1 LTHKIFTLATPG
13 AYMADNSVNIGINV
27 SDNGSTAKVTKNVE
41 ILRDLLVNTAAI
53 AAKIN
58 VGGNSMP
65 FGMGGSAGI
74 ARTPRAAVA
83 GGTTAIAP
91 QGGTASSRALG
102 EQAQY
107 GALRGTAGLTGSAAS
122 NFAEQS
128 QGLGGLVRLYAT
140 FAANIY
146 AATAAFTA
154 LSKAG
159 DLSNLTKGLDQLGA
173 SSGKNLSDLAKRLVD
188 ITEGSLSASDAMKSV
203 ASASSAGLST
213 KNIEDL
219 ATVAK
224 KASQA
229 LGLDLSTAFDRLSR
243 GVTKLEPELLDEL
256 GIFTKIGPATEE
268 YARKMGKSVTS
279 LTDFEKRQAFANAVL
294 KEGIDKFGEINLIAN
309 PYAKLAASLAN
320 LTQSGLELVNKVL
333 GPLVGFLSQSPT
345 ALLGIIGLIGAT
357 FIKSTIPIIG
367 KFRSTMDQLQAES
380 MVKMNTAAAAQL
392 AAGAKNDDRLTL
404 QAQKYYETSRAVTE
418 KGEKVIA
425 DAKAKFGS
433 GSYLGSKGGPD
444 IGALLKKAP
453 QALTDAEMS
462 ALAAQ
467 RDKLS
472 SSLSST
478 QRKDAAAYAAHYDQI
493 IAMRKDFNQGML
505 NAGAEAGKAAMLSDN
520 NRFSNYQR
528 LVRES
533 DKATAEFS
541 KNSII
546 AMQGQTAAIKGPIA
560 AFAELRQNVRDAQ
573 AGVLQVKTMQGVVD
587 KTGKPVFDASGAQ
600 KMEQVITNV
609 TQKMGTLDAATTLTK
624 GGFSLLVGGIS
635 NAISALGTAGQV
647 LGIVVGSFELLDH
660 WLSAAN
666 KDIGLFDSS
675 IAAAKEN
682 IAFLPK
688 TLDAL
693 TKQDTSK
700 WMSAESL
707 TARANA
713 MKGIT
718 DSVDASVKKF
728 KEIELVSNAWDNL
741 LDSFAGVFGKSRLD
755 TLSKTLNASILA
767 NIEAM
772 PTGNLKE
779 AYIEKVKELTG
790 VKEVTKEALS
800 NLKTYS
806 VETITALNAA
816 EKSSSLKLSNLASD
830 AGASKA
836 ALEALAKTGQEL
848 STSLIPGD
856 PITKYGLALIAVG
869 EGLDRTFKN
878 ASTAFAELVR
888 IASNPDA
895 AKAFGSQ
902 GAELVKNSKIFKDL
916 QIQYNEN
923 DKALIA
929 LTSNQKKFV
938 EIQKQASGPG
948 TGSLGEGTGR
958 VVGAQGAR
966 QADLSSE
973 SLSKLSEAKQKQV
986 QDNKAAVDNEI
997 LRRKGAAI
1005 SLLALQAEQVEK
1017 YNNLGF
1023 NAFKNGLELIG
1034 KGFELKT
1041 AEAALK
1047 LRGAVANALTNI
1059 QGIQLKGEVA
1069 VKEIDLRI
1077 ASNNIMLQLIRSQEE
1092 VTLMGKLQAAA
1103 TAENTNVQQIQLTE
1117 MRLREARLGKSPAA
1131 VKTLELELQRL
1142 NEEKPNLTRATSATR
1157 GALDL
1162 TVAGKVDMAQYK
1174 KLQLSKDQE
1183 DRDKAAL
1190 IRTQAISGE
1199 ALKTANTQEAYNKK
1213 VVILNTALEEIKQKY
1228 TNINDLINYSITFN
1242 EHNLKVLQQLSS
1254 ASDSMFFQRL
1264 ANAAAEQIEGEK
1276 SLQLDNERAQLAEK
1290 FTRLRKDA
1298 TQDQTKVAE
1307 NQALENELLDR
1318 KVKLQELSNVAAKLG
1333 RNIADITKQADIETK
1348 AATVLKNLADQRLQ
1362 LEIAR
1367 IDANQ
1372 SELDTRKNIL
1382 AISNEEYAVAS
1393 GRNQLAK
1400 LERNYAKETSDIAS
1414 AAAAASRAALAEKQ
1428 RAEAAAAAIV
1438 AKPGQAT
1445 FGDFGFTAAGTI
1457 GPAELAEAEK
1467 LRSDARIQ
1475 AEKDYQ
1481 KALRETSDTASA
1493 AAAIAKTNFEANM
1506 VAAQASIDVSKQVGA
1521 FDDLIKKIDSLGVSL
1536 SGAFGDFGTKLGAGL
1551 KAGVTAVED
1560 ARKQQLGLDTK
1571 YAKDK
1576 AAVEEE
1582 ISFMSSFGD
1591 ESDQKK
1597 SNDKKL
1603 AMDKKYA
1610 SDSAKTELE
1619 KNTKIVGSAKS
1630 LFAEKTF
1637 AYKALAAV
1645 EKAMHMFK
1653 IGMDLAEMVSDTTKT
1668 GVSVANSATRTSANI
1683 GEAIIAGGK
1692 AVITAITGP
1701 FPMNLVAGAATAAVI
1716 GGLLSALGAG
1726 GTAAVSTAGKTS
1738 EDRQS
1743 LGAGQAYVNGVK
1755 TDTGGGVL
1763 GDSSAKSESI
1773 KNSIELL
1780 NATQVEGLS
1789 YDNKMVTLLTS
1800 IDQNI
1805 GKAAIGI
1812 YGTVGLTKGSA
1823 LGTQEGT
1830 SGFNIL
1836 GGLFGSS
1843 TTTQILD
1850 SGIKFT
1856 GTFKEIMENF
1866 KGAIQGFE
1874 TVKTTSKDSFLF
1886 FSSTSA
1892 SVTDQAVVL
1901 EDSLTKSISEVFQ
1914 NAGKLFIESGA
1925 KLGQTAVEVIEK
1937 LGTVNIDK
1945 FASLRG
1951 LKGAD
1956 LEKEFNSIVSG
1967 ILDETTRGLFANLTK
1982 FQKFGEGMLQTVT
1995 RVIDTN
2001 EKINLS
2007 LNSIGL
2013 AGLNASGVL
2022 TESSIAITQAM
2033 ADAAGGLDKFLEHVK
2048 FFADNFL
2055 TEAERLAPITAKV
2068 TASMTDIT
2076 RIAKEQGF
2084 IAKDAEG
2091 IVDTKTEFKSL
2102 YLTLSQNTTP
2112 AAIELRHQLDLV
2124 SESFIKVTAEYEDL
2138 IKQVS
2143 DANTES
2149 ATKFMSESEK
2159 LIFTRNKERDA
2170 IAETN
2175 KPLFDLIT
2183 TLKLAS
2189 LDLDKATQALL
2200 DGFKN
2205 VTTAADTAKAALLSA
2220 AKSGLAT
2227 LETEA
2232 KATKAAL
2239 ATLVTEGL
2247 KALEN
2252 QLNTLKAEAAKTA
2265 ADGFRLLETEAINAK
2280 TAIAVLAT
2288 EGLRAFETAVNDAKN
2303 ALASAVTEGLR
2314 AFEAKVIELKDSLAS
2329 LATEGLRLLET
2340 ELANTKASIAALAT
2354 DGLRAFEAAAND
2366 AKASIAELAT
2376 KGLGAF
2382 EAVLED
2388 TKNKLKDTIFN
2399 GFDLLTTKLTG
2410 LQSDLESLGTDGFN
2424 KLKGGVDNVKNSIK
2438 ESYKAAVETQKNA
2451 SKAFIDSLKT
2461 VGTGIKDFLK
2471 TVAGGDLGIA
2481 DQATKYKALRTE
2493 FDKTLKLAK
2502 AGDEIALGKLPQLSQ
2517 DLLTAAKEQSSTKL
2531 EYARTF
2537 ADVTSQLGDIS
2548 AVLDTKI
2555 QTAEKDAA
2563 DGVAALETS
2572 SLSTADALK
2581 LANDELAKW
2590 TDAIEK
2596 SGVAVEIKAEA
2607 DAKLQLSTASG
2618 ALTALDTARTS
2629 LNTWLDLIGSDAAA
2643 VLTKTDPATLTELKA
2658 TFATL
2663 RTNIADVNTTINTY
2677 IKDNNE
2683 ILKTAGYTGTDLL
2696 KNLPVTLT
2704 VANTKTQIA
2713 ATVKLLKDADD
2724 AVVGY
2729 IAGTKTFLASK
2740 EGGGFTAEEIDR
2752 ILKRTDSP
2760 LTTANTNDKLNALKK
2775 ILKDADDAI
2784 IGYIAKTA
2792 TFLASKEGGGF
2803 TAEEI
2808 DKILKRTD
2816 SPLTKENTQDKLD
2829 AAVKSLKD
2837 ADYALIKYISGT
2849 TEFLNNNGFSAAEI
2863 DKILKRTD
2871 SPLTKENTKDKL
2883 VEAAG
2888 KLTAAE
2894 NAVTS
2899 YINGST
2905 EFLKTHGFSQEEIDK
2920 ILKRTDSPFTIENTG
2935 NKINAAVKALK
2946 DSEDA
2951 LTKYIGGTVEFL
2963 TTHGFSQEE
2972 IDKILK
2978 RTESPLTKEN
2988 TQDKLNAAVLVLNA
3002 AETAITKYITDIT
3015 TFLRNNG
3022 FSQEEIDKILK
3033 RTDSPLTIANTKDKL
3048 ATAVG
3053 VLKDADNAI
3062 IAYIAGMKTFLADK
3076 ANGGFSPE
3084 EIDKILKRTD
3094 SPLTIEN
3101 TKDKFDAAV
3110 KAIKDA
3116 ETAIVT
3122 YIASTNTILTTAGF
3136 SADELLKR
3144 TNILTLDATVTD
3156 AKKKYD
3162 DAVIEVGKW
3171 ADKLKELGV
3180 SFTPYGSPA
3189 DVGLTALA
3197 GKFTTAQTAFNT
3209 ANTAITDWVGRMTSL
3224 VNSISLPGV
3233 PVIPPVAVPVV
3244 TTPGTGTVTSPV
3256 TKTHERPP
3264 APGSNYTW
3272 NQTGPNADDGYW
3284 SYYQMEIGGPFALGG
3299 AFDYGNMM
3307 KFAAGD
3313 SFSNSIVDKPTKFR
3327 MGLMGEAGPEAI
3339 MPLTR
3344 GPDGS
3349 LGVTAQM
3356 PDFGNSNEANMV
3368 LVNEIKEL
3376 RNEVAKLR
3384 VIASQNEYN
3393 TRKTKETLQLV
3404 TVGGEYMQTKSVT

>member
-1 LTHKIFTLATPG
+1 
-13 AYMADNSVNIGINV
+13 MADNSVNIGINV
-27 SDNGSTAKVTKNVE
+27 SDNGSTEKVTKNVKNLKDV
-41 ILRDLLVNTAAI
+41 IDQTVAAAAKLGMSGGTPAPRMAGGGSVPPSGGGAAAI
-53 AAKIN
+53 AS
-58 VGGNSMP
+58 GGAARP
-65 FGMGGSAGI
+65 PGG
-74 ARTPRAAVA
+74 AAS
-83 GGTTAIAP
+83 T
-91 QGGTASSRALG
+91 
-102 EQAQY
+102 QAEY
-107 GALRGTAGLTGSAAS
+107 GALRGVASSTGASARD
-122 NFAEQS
+122 FAKES
-128 QGLGGLVRLYAT
+128 EGMNGLVRVYAT
-140 FAANIY
+140 FAATTY
-146 AATAAFTA
+146 TVAAAFTA
-154 LSKAG
+154 LSKAM
-159 DLSNLTKGLDQLGA
+159 DTTNMVQGLNQLGA
-173 SSGKNLSDLAKRLVD
+173 ASGVSLGNLSKRVVD
-188 ITEGSLSASDAMKSV
+188 ATDGAVSLKQAMQSV
-203 ASASSAGLST
+203 AQASAAGISSD
-213 KNIEDL
+213 NILKLTDG
-219 ATVAK
+219 AK

-229 LGLDLSTAFDRLSR
+229 LGIDMSDALSRIMR

-256 GIFTKIGPATEE
+256 GIFTKLDESSKK
-268 YARKMGKSVTS
+268 YALTLGKSVS
-279 LTDFEKRQAFANAVL
+279 ALTDFEKRQGFALAVQEEVNKKFGDLKIEANPYSKLLATFQDLAQTGLELINKVIGPIIGLLANSPMALAGVLTYIGVNLLAKTIPALGKWQDSLKNAAEQAKNTSEAITKTFDDKFQTNLESRFKLPGL
-294 KEGIDKFGEINLIAN
+294 KQSLADSQKEFDKLSAATVVGPMAPAPKTLGTSATAAGMDAKGLSTINDLLATRNTRLETGYAGAAKLSANQVQATKDEIKWLEIKAKAIEHEIALTAAAGKVSKDKAAIDIAQTKIGVIADNPIGKLDPQTIALKQAETARLNFEKLSAVAAASETASVNGVRAAWAQLGNTIQEKGITGIDKYTTL
-309 PYAKLAASLAN
+309 AKGGLAAVATRLTGIISAFGVWGQIAAAGIAVFEVFDSFASKNTKEAEATTKALSVVKDAVTTLGDTMDNIGKKGFLGSITTEARNATATAITNLVTSTQDAIDKAGKELLAAN
-320 LTQSGLELVNKVL
+320 WWDTLKDKISMIWGGDTATKVATATATTISKVL
-333 GPLVGFLSQSPT
+333 K
-345 ALLGIIGLIGAT
+345 A
-357 FIKSTIPIIG
+357 
-367 KFRSTMDQLQAES
+367 AEE
-380 MVKMNTAAAAQL
+380 
-392 AAGAKNDDRLTL
+392 G
-404 QAQKYYETSRAVTE
+404 
-418 KGEKVIA
+418 
-425 DAKAKFGS
+425 DAKQEALTKLS
-433 GSYLGSKGGPD
+433 
-444 IGALLKKAP
+444 ALLKI
-453 QALTDAEMS
+453 D
-462 ALAAQ
+462 
-467 RDKLS
+467 
-472 SSLSST
+472 
-478 QRKDAAAYAAHYDQI
+478 
-493 IAMRKDFNQGML
+493 
-505 NAGAEAGKAAMLSDN
+505 
-520 NRFSNYQR
+520 
-528 LVRES
+528 
-533 DKATAEFS
+533 
-541 KNSII
+541 
-546 AMQGQTAAIKGPIA
+546 
-560 AFAELRQNVRDAQ
+560 
-573 AGVLQVKTMQGVVD
+573 
-587 KTGKPVFDASGAQ
+587 
-600 KMEQVITNV
+600 
-609 TQKMGTLDAATTLTK
+609 
-624 GGFSLLVGGIS
+624 
-635 NAISALGTAGQV
+635 
-647 LGIVVGSFELLDH
+647 
-660 WLSAAN
+660 
-666 KDIGLFDSS
+666 
-675 IAAAKEN
+675 
-682 IAFLPK
+682 
-688 TLDAL
+688 
-693 TKQDTSK
+693 
-700 WMSAESL
+700 
-707 TARANA
+707 
-713 MKGIT
+713 
-718 DSVDASVKKF
+718 
-728 KEIELVSNAWDNL
+728 
-741 LDSFAGVFGKSRLD
+741 
-755 TLSKTLNASILA
+755 
-767 NIEAM
+767 
-772 PTGNLKE
+772 
-779 AYIEKVKELTG
+779 
-790 VKEVTKEALS
+790 
-800 NLKTYS
+800 
-806 VETITALNAA
+806 
-816 EKSSSLKLSNLASD
+816 ASD
-830 AGASKA
+830 AE
-836 ALEALAKTGQEL
+836 ALEKKLISADKALGKSSLDITNQLSKNLQEAA
-848 STSLIPGD
+848 S
-856 PITKYGLALIAVG
+856 AAA
-869 EGLDRTFKN
+869 ELDEAFKN
-878 ASTAFAELVR
+878 ASKTYDTILVSA
-888 IASNPDA
+888 IPTDPLAKLGQEMMILGEKMQKA
-895 AKAFGSQ
+895 AKDPITAIDQLAKISTDT
-902 GAELVKNSKIFKDL
+902 SKLRFINPEVAKDL
-916 QIQYNEN
+916 VNRADAINRLKQTQLEYNKSVKESPDVTAPANNANAVFSMRKKSNVGLLSTDTASGAAREIATKAEQAQLLEAANQAGIGLAAPVQKLLNSTGAKMFSDGSKLIQDSIAKGFAQGRAILTAAYTTRLGDTDAGIKARAQLAREEIDRSIVDLKAKAGLIDAQEELRKTVELNTIETALN
-923 DKALIA
+923 TLELSKLPEEGKGGKADKRDKLTKEQLRLSDPAAYAKEFGKGEPSKA
-929 LTSNQKKFV
+929 LTSM
-938 EIQKQASGPG
+938 E
-948 TGSLGEGTGR
+948 L
-958 VVGAQGAR
+958 
-966 QADLSSE
+966 
-973 SLSKLSEAKQKQV
+973 AK
-986 QDNKAAVDNEI
+986 
-997 LRRKGAAI
+997 
-1005 SLLALQAEQVEK
+1005 LALQAEIFKAEQSKKAIDKKEEDEQAARVSRRTAEQLDASNKIIASKKEYNKLVESGLPYISEGTILLQQSADK
-1017 YNNLGF
+1017 EAERNADLKESQGIRDEIAATERTINELG
-1023 NAFKNGLELIG
+1023 G
-1034 KGFELKT
+1034 KGKNRTADDTKNFNRALSANLEYSKKLATLEETQAAQRVTNDRKREEELRTGAANKFAFEQTLAT
-1041 AEAALK
+1041 RSLEISQ
-1047 LRGAVANALTNI
+1047 ANDKA
-1059 QGIQLKGEVA
+1059 
-1069 VKEIDLRI
+1069 
-1077 ASNNIMLQLIRSQEE
+1077 
-1092 VTLMGKLQAAA
+1092 QAAA
-1103 TAENTNVQQIQLTE
+1103 NETTINKLKDAGVNAAIALAAFQADLDKKTEKERLAATLAELQTKKDLEVKAKTDIRDKTATGTAERGIAETDLNSVT
-1117 MRLREARLGKSPAA
+1117 ARY
-1131 VKTLELELQRL
+1131 
-1142 NEEKPNLTRATSATR
+1142 
-1157 GALDL
+1157 D
-1162 TVAGKVDMAQYK
+1162 
-1174 KLQLSKDQE
+1174 
-1183 DRDKAAL
+1183 AL
-1190 IRTQAISGE
+1190 IAGEKAVSASKQVNLDIASRQNIEAAIQAKLI
-1199 ALKTANTQEAYNKK
+1199 AD
-1213 VVILNTALEEIKQKY
+1213 QKSAM
-1228 TNINDLINYSITFN
+1228 NDLIPIA
-1242 EHNLKVLQQLSS
+1242 ENLAGVFGDVGK
-1254 ASDSMFFQRL
+1254 
-1264 ANAAAEQIEGEK
+1264 
-1276 SLQLDNERAQLAEK
+1276 K
-1290 FTRLRKDA
+1290 FGDGMIGILKA
-1298 TQDQTKVAE
+1298 TQDAATNRLEVDKKYAQDRR
-1307 NQALENELLDR
+1307 ALE
-1318 KVKLQELSNVAAKLG
+1318 
-1333 RNIADITKQADIETK
+1333 IET
-1348 AATVLKNLADQRLQ
+1348 
-1362 LEIAR
+1362 
-1367 IDANQ
+1367 
-1372 SELDTRKNIL
+1372 
-1382 AISNEEYAVAS
+1382 
-1393 GRNQLAK
+1393 
-1400 LERNYAKETSDIAS
+1400 
-1414 AAAAASRAALAEKQ
+1414 AASIAALAGE
-1428 RAEAAAAAIV
+1428 
-1438 AKPGQAT
+1438 G
-1445 FGDFGFTAAGTI
+1445 
-1457 GPAELAEAEK
+1457 
-1467 LRSDARIQ
+1467 SDEDI
-1475 AEKDYQ
+1475 
-1481 KALRETSDTASA
+1481 
-1493 AAAIAKTNFEANM
+1493 
-1506 VAAQASIDVSKQVGA
+1506 
-1521 FDDLIKKIDSLGVSL
+1521 
-1536 SGAFGDFGTKLGAGL
+1536 L
-1551 KAGVTAVED
+1551 KAKEKGD
-1560 ARKQQLGLDTK
+1560 ADKLKLDKK
-1571 YAKDK
+1571 YAKDSANLEFAK
-1576 AAVEEE
+1576 
-1582 ISFMSSFGD
+1582 
-1591 ESDQKK
+1591 
-1597 SNDKKL
+1597 NDSIIKN
-1603 AMDKKYA
+1603 
-1610 SDSAKTELE
+1610 AK
-1619 KNTKIVGSAKS
+1619 GMFS
-1630 LFAEKTF
+1630 EKTF
-1637 AYKALAAV
+1637 AYKAIAAI
-1645 EKAMHMFK
+1645 EKTMHIVKM
-1653 IGMDLAEMVSDTTKT
+1653 GMNIAEMISDNTKT
-1668 GVSVANSATRTSANI
+1668 GVSLANSATRTAGDI
-1683 GEAIIAGGK
+1683 VEAGVKGVK
-1692 AVITAITGP
+1692 AVISAIADLP
-1701 FPMNLVAGAATAAVI
+1701 FPFDLAAGAAVATVV
-1716 GGLLSALGAG
+1716 GSLLSSIG
-1726 GTAAVSTAGKTS
+1726 GTAPKTASTAGSTS
-1738 EDRQS
+1738 ADRQS
-1743 LGAGQAYVNGVK
+1743 LGAGQKFVNGAKV
-1755 TDTGGGVL
+1755 DTGGGVF
-1763 GDSSAKSESI
+1763 GDPTAKSESI
-1773 KNSIELL
+1773 IKSIEIL

-1789 YDNKMVTLLTS
+1789 YDNKMVQLLTS
-1800 IDQNI
+1800 INQNI

-1812 YGTVGLTKGSA
+1812 YGTVGLSKGSA
-1823 LGTQEGT
+1823 LGTKEGT
-1830 SGFNIL
+1830 SGFSI
-1836 GGLFGSS
+1836 FGSFLSSS
-1843 TTTQILD
+1843 TTKQILD
-1850 SGIKFT
+1850 SGIKLA
-1856 GTFKEIMENF
+1856 GNF
-1866 KGAIQGFE
+1866 KAVMDNLKGTIAGFE
-1874 TVKTTSKDSFLF
+1874 TTLTTTKNSFLG
-1886 FSSTSA
+1886 FSWGSSA
-1892 SVTDQAVVL
+1892 VRDATIEL
-1901 EDSLTKSISEVFQ
+1901 EDSVSTSISEIFK

-1925 KLGQTAVEVIEK
+1925 KLGVSAEDTIAK
-1937 LGTVNIDK
+1937 LGNIDVTK
-1945 FASLRG
+1945 LISLRG
-1951 LKGAD
+1951 LKGDD
-1956 LEKEFNSIVSG
+1956 LEKEFNSIISG
-1967 ILDETTRGLFANLTK
+1967 ILDDTTRGLFANLTK

-2055 TEAERLAPITAKV
+2055 TEAERLTPITAKV

-2091 IVDTKTEFKSL
+2091 IVDTKAEFKSL

-2124 SESFIKVTAEYEDL
+2124 SESFIKVTAQYEDL

-2220 AKSGLAT
+2220 AKSGLTNLEAAAT
-2227 LETEA
+2227 SART
-2232 KATKAAL
+2232 AL

-2247 KALEN
+2247 KALED
-2252 QLNTLKAEAAKTA
+2252 QLNTLKGEVAKTA
-2265 ADGFRLLETEAINAK
+2265 TDGFRLLETEAINAK
-2280 TAIAVLAT
+2280 AAIGALAT

-2314 AFEAKVIELKDSLAS
+2314 AFEAKVTELKDNLAS

-2438 ESYKAAVETQKNA
+2438 ESYKAAVEAQKNA

-3033 RTDSPLTIANTKDKL
+3033 RTESPLTKENTKDKL

-3094 SPLTIEN
+3094 SPLTIVN

-3122 YIASTNTILTTAGF
+3122 YIAGTNTILTTAGF

-3144 TNILTLDATVTD
+3144 TNILSLDATVTD

-3209 ANTAITDWVGRMTSL
+3209 ANTAITDWVGKMTSL

-3244 TTPGTGTVTSPV
+3244 TAPGTGTNTGTVTR
-3256 TKTHERPP
+3256 THERPP

-3284 SYYQMEIGGPFALGG
+3284 SYYQMEIGGTSGGFALGG